1 MKNEKEDLIGLSK
14 DEIIE
19 LLRKRKITLNNL
31 SDEYCSDKEIVVEA
45 CRAFYWNRVYANEEL
60 KYDDDVILATLSN
73 KPEYIKSLG
82 YKYMTNKKFLIP
94 VLKTY
99 WPIYFVLKKDE
110 RYRDVVKDKEVLDT
124 IFSSISVSR
133 DLLDKYYEGN
143 VKSKDIS
150 KEEFIKRGLLN
161 KKVIFDLYN
170 PCGIDT
176 SVRSDL
182 LFFETLYGKEFSSK
196 LESIMVEAD
205 EYFNNANLRIFNMI
219 VKYKDDY
226 SKLDSLMKKLN
237 LDSNTF
243 YVYVEKC
250 AYFDDNMRDGL
261 FQIVGKFFNESAVD
275 KYIDSLCDSN
285 NRVDDKKSLTKKN
298 ITDSSTTK
306 K

>member
-1 MKNEKEDLIGLSK
+1 MKNEREDLIRLSK

-19 LLRKRKITLNNL
+19 LLRNRKITLNNL

-94 VLKTY
+94 VLKSY

-110 RYRDVVKDKEVLDT
+110 RYRDVVKDKDVLDT

-143 VKSKDIS
+143 VKNKDIS

-243 YVYVEKC
+243 YTYVEKC

-261 FQIVGKFFNESAVD
+261 FQIVGNFFDESAVD

-298 ITDSSTTK
+298 RNASSPNK

>member
-60 KYDDDVILATLSN
+60 KYDDDIILATLSN

-143 VKSKDIS
+143 VKCRDIS

-261 FQIVGKFFNESAVD
+261 FQIVGKFFNEFAVD

>member
-1 MKNEKEDLIGLSK
+1 MKNEKKELIELSK

-31 SDEYCSDKEIVVEA
+31 SDEYCGDKEIVVEA

-110 RYRDVVKDKEVLDT
+110 RYRDIVKDKEVLDT

-133 DLLDKYYEGN
+133 HLLDKYYKGN
-143 VKSKDIS
+143 VKNKDIS
-150 KEEFIKRGLLN
+150 KEEYIKRELLN

-170 PCGIDT
+170 PCGIDA

-182 LFFETLYGKEFSSK
+182 LFFKTLFGKEFSSK
-196 LESIMVEAD
+196 LESIMIEAD
-205 EYFNNANLRIFNMI
+205 KYFKNANLYIFNII

-226 SKLDSLMKKLN
+226 NKLDSLMKKLN
-237 LDSNTF
+237 LDVHTF
-243 YVYVEKC
+243 YTYVEKC
-250 AYFDDNMRDGL
+250 AYFDDNMRDSL
-261 FQIVGKFFNESAVD
+261 VQIIGNFFNESEVN

-285 NRVDDKKSLTKKN
+285 NKFDDKKYLTKKN
-298 ITDSSTTK
+298 RNDSSTNK